1 MLKSK
6 EEMSC
11 FAEIVLNGRIPYF
24 IGLYFGAPA
33 PNRCE
38 TPLFRAQ
45 GIKKRYKIFS
55 CIFLFDCG
63 DRIWTCLAHLEIWS
77 SAFPLCVQS
86 AELSISRL
94 HHLPSSATG
103 SGRCCSPGNPSGAG
117 HKKKIQDFFL
127 YLSFRL
133 RRQDLN
139 LRPPGYEPDELPDCS
154 TPRQYK
160 MGGEGFEPSKLSQQ
174 IYSLPPLAA
183 RESTH
188 SSVVIFCL
196 WDSVS

>member
-1 MLKSK
+1 MPTSKS
-6 EEMSC
+6 
-11 FAEIVLNGRIPYF
+11 GRPLSLSAFSLRNSRFLACITFLLLPPAAV
-24 IGLYFGAPA
+24 GAAA
-33 PNRCE
+33 PGTR
-38 TPLFRAQ
+38 RSQ
-45 GIKKRYKIFS
+45 GI
-55 CIFLFDCG
+55 
-63 DRIWTCLAHLEIWS
+63 
-77 SAFPLCVQS
+77 
-86 AELSISRL
+86 
-94 HHLPSSATG
+94 
-103 SGRCCSPGNPSGAG
+103 
-117 HKKKIQDFFL
+117 KKKIQDFFL

-188 SSVVIFCL
+188 GSVVIFIFLLLISKKKADDRTRTDNLLITSQLLCQL
-196 WDSVS
+196 SHIGVTRAEYKKYIIILSTFRQVFFIKILYFQKKCVRARRISRR